1 YPNRPLPQFDHAF
14 AKGYEARDD
23 FNHAR
28 HVYAMVCDNKLPY
41 RHQALG
47 ELVGFI
53 NPHLVPLLGAG
64 TVNCSHLGESRQVM
78 FFELPSGV
86 RLSEV

>member
-1 YPNRPLPQFDHAF
+1 DTGLVPMLAAYRANYTPGGDVKDDLLGRFTLYPNRPLPQFDHAF

-47 ELVGFI
+47 EL
-53 NPHLVPLLGAG
+53 
-64 TVNCSHLGESRQVM
+64 
-78 FFELPSGV
+78 
-86 RLSEV
+86 